1 MATNI
6 FTKDIANYL
15 SVSLDVAESIQNVID
30 NYFCLD
36 WSEADNMELRITY
49 LAAYDFYLKNSNAL
63 IQGPHTYGGILL
75 VTSSQHAPWK
85 L

>member
-63 IQGPHTYGGILL
+63 I
-75 VTSSQHAPWK
+75 
-85 L
+85 